1 MEQVNVT
8 WSDFSSSVPKLFNRH
23 RIEERYTDVT
33 LVSDDNQLFRAH
45 KLVLSAGS
53 QYFDKILE
61 ENMIHPYPMLCLDGI
76 DSSDLNYVLDYIY
89 NGEIRVPEE
98 DLQKFLK
105 VATKLKCLGL
115 NVSKQ
120 GVKMETIAKDQPN
133 ETDNNIISS
142 AEITYPVIFKEQER
156 LNHIIIEDIEKEKSG
171 GNSGLYDSKEGVK
184 VKTIVEDQPN
194 ETTENKITSAE
205 LTYPGVNIFNN
216 QVGLNYVILEP
227 GEQVTNGGKINDKVY
242 IPGNQPIKLPIKPDK
257 NMFLKVCKIEGEM
270 FSMIELKKKL
280 EQLYQKGPTNLY
292 HCLKCSKRRD
302 KRSHMEDHVQSHIN
316 ELEFQCYDCNKKF
329 HTLGGRRKHMQL
341 NCTSSLTRK
350 VSRTNI

>member
-1 MEQVNVT
+1 MEQVNVS
-8 WSDFSSSVPKLFNRH
+8 WADFSSSVPKLFNRH
-23 RIEERYTDVT
+23 KIEERYTDVT
-33 LVSDDNQLFRAH
+33 LVSDDNQMFRAH

-76 DSSDLNYVLDYIY
+76 NSSDLNYVLDYIY
-89 NGEIRVPEE
+89 NGEIKVPEA

-105 VATKLKCLGL
+105 VATRLKCLGL

-120 GVKMETIAKDQPN
+120 EVKVKTIAKDQPI
-133 ETDNNIISS
+133 ETDNNTISS
-142 AEITYPVIFKEQER
+142 AEITHPVIFKEQER
-156 LNHIIIEDIEKEKSG
+156 LSHIIIEDIKREKSG
-171 GNSGLYDSKEGVK
+171 GNSDLNDSKEGVK
-184 VKTIVEDQPN
+184 VKTIVKDQPI
-194 ETTENKITSAE
+194 EPTENKVSSAE

-216 QVGLNYVILEP
+216 QAGLNYVFLEP
-227 GEQVTNGGKINDKVY
+227 GEPGEIKDKVY
-242 IPGNQPIKLPIKPDK
+242 IPGNQLIKLPIKPDK

-329 HTLGGRRKHMQL
+329 HTLGGRRRHMQL
-341 NCTSSLTRK
+341 NCTSSLKRK
-350 VSRTNI
+350 V